1 MRVSEGQGHA
11 QNSQYFTRLT
21 RTLTTRATTS
31 ATDRLAR
38 IDRSHRIEPSR
49 RRRARAT
56 RDFGRTSARVSR
68 VSGTVPM
75 TSPMTTAPSAARVRS
90 REASLFS
97 TTPRAT
103 ARSMRGVPRPL
114 RRDVSRRRARG
125 TRANASEGDEE
136 ANSQELCRAEIPT
149 HLPRADFVKQM
160 YRWATSEFEE
170 GGLSRY
176 GKRMSVECVN
186 EFEGGDTN
194 GVMVRLYDFRDG
206 KEVEIA
212 QLIAKMD
219 KEKVQVW
226 DTIVPTKDGGIE
238 KMNRDGKDKFIDGRF
253 FVVSRP
259 LPADESANSAL
270 KAMIK
275 RLMLAINA
283 YYSFGSPFAEDF

>member
-1 MRVSEGQGHA
+1 
-11 QNSQYFTRLT
+11 
-21 RTLTTRATTS
+21 
-31 ATDRLAR
+31 
-38 IDRSHRIEPSR
+38 
-49 RRRARAT
+49 
-56 RDFGRTSARVSR
+56 
-68 VSGTVPM
+68 M
-75 TSPMTTAPSAARVRS
+75 TSPMTHAPSAARVRS

-97 TTPRAT
+97 TTRAT
-103 ARSMRGVPRPL
+103 ARRGGGVPRPL
-114 RRDVSRRRARG
+114 SRRVPRRARG
-125 TRANASEGDEE
+125 TR
-136 ANSQELCRAEIPT
+136 T

>member
-1 MRVSEGQGHA
+1 
-11 QNSQYFTRLT
+11 
-21 RTLTTRATTS
+21 
-31 ATDRLAR
+31 
-38 IDRSHRIEPSR
+38 
-49 RRRARAT
+49 
-56 RDFGRTSARVSR
+56 
-68 VSGTVPM
+68 M

-103 ARSMRGVPRPL
+103 ARSMRGVPRPRPL

>member
-1 MRVSEGQGHA
+1 
-11 QNSQYFTRLT
+11 
-21 RTLTTRATTS
+21 
-31 ATDRLAR
+31 
-38 IDRSHRIEPSR
+38 
-49 RRRARAT
+49 
-56 RDFGRTSARVSR
+56 
-68 VSGTVPM
+68 M
-75 TSPMTTAPSAARVRS
+75 TSPMTTTPSAARVRS
-90 REASLFS
+90 REAFFS
-97 TTPRAT
+97 TTRAT
-103 ARSMRGVPRPL
+103 ARTFGGIPKTSRPL
-114 RRDVSRRRARG
+114 HRVSRRARE
-125 TRANASEGDEE
+125 TRANATDGEGD
-136 ANSQELCRAEIPT
+136 ADSQELCRAEIPT

>member
-1 MRVSEGQGHA
+1 MEKSPKLTSRKLTVKDRFER
-11 QNSQYFTRLT
+11 QNLNTLNTRN
-21 RTLTTRATTS
+21 TTS

-38 IDRSHRIEPSR
+38 IHRSLAAAA
-49 RRRARAT
+49 RARGTT
-56 RDFGRTSARVSR
+56 RDDARTSARVSR
-68 VSGTVPM
+68 VIIRTDDV
-75 TSPMTTAPSAARVRS
+75 TDDDRTERR
-90 REASLFS
+90 
-97 TTPRAT
+97 
-103 ARSMRGVPRPL
+103 ARSIARGVALLDDARDGAIGGGVPRPRLL

-226 DTIVPTKDGGIE
+226 DNYRADQGWGHRK
-238 KMNRDGKDKFIDGRF
+238 
-253 FVVSRP
+253 
-259 LPADESANSAL
+259 DESGREGQVYRRTIFCRVETVAGGR
-270 KAMIK
+270 IGEQCVEG
-275 RLMLAINA
+275 
-283 YYSFGSPFAEDF
+283 YD

>member
-1 MRVSEGQGHA
+1 
-11 QNSQYFTRLT
+11 
-21 RTLTTRATTS
+21 
-31 ATDRLAR
+31 
-38 IDRSHRIEPSR
+38 
-49 RRRARAT
+49 
-56 RDFGRTSARVSR
+56 
-68 VSGTVPM
+68 M

-97 TTPRAT
+97 TTRAT
-103 ARSMRGVPRPL
+103 ARPMRGVPRPP
-114 RRDVSRRRARG
+114 RRVSRRRARG